1 MEKEGKRRTMKAKGR
16 GEEEGSGYIR
26 EEGRLNKKKRR
37 KKTEAKRGS
46 KWEKK
51 EEGRG
56 VWTEGERR
64 RRKSKK

>member
-1 MEKEGKRRTMKAKGR
+1 M
-16 GEEEGSGYIR
+16 
-26 EEGRLNKKKRR
+26 NKKKRR

-56 VWTEGERR
+56 VWREGERR
-64 RRKSKK
+64 GRKSKK

>member
-1 MEKEGKRRTMKAKGR
+1 MKHLLTRTVVGEGEVRLGEKRIRV
-16 GEEEGSGYIR
+16 R